1 MPPTQEELEVRR
13 LVRSYSDEVQD
24 RLPSSQLA
32 TVLAAEAR
40 AEDQDAPL
48 LYPEHWRAF
57 FEPPSHDRTS
67 QDISP
72 SNPLTELISVESA
85 KLREK
90 WTKFQ
95 TNCPVQDRLALSQ
108 TEPTMDGVIDTV
120 TQLQTAWQKQRT
132 HADSRTGKVRRLFH
146 RFCGTVDS
154 HSDLLKLLPD
164 GNEYVSVFA
173 GALSAI
179 VKASVNH
186 EHVAEGLADSLCRIN
201 DAVARVQ
208 PDLELFATDETRR
221 LVAELYAHVF
231 LFLGGVMDWI
241 GERRRRRLLDS
252 FSSSLADRFD
262 AEVAKVEALAARVA
276 RLAAQAGRVE
286 GRVTRVTVEAIRAD
300 QRVGLR
306 SIQRAQA
313 ELAHRLER
321 QQREAREQLAAR
333 AGADPKE
340 LARCIV
346 EQLVQTGLGYFEQ
359 SGWGRAGGAVGGA
372 VEEQGLLSP
381 RRPDA
386 GEVSRDETRATTW
399 ATTPAMTTCTRDAV
413 ALHTAVYEDYFD
425 RTRVRLPGDPSN
437 STVTV
442 QASTLAALS
451 AWTASRERGP
461 LWLAGRPF
469 VEARDLANPLTRLAA
484 AFVELADRSAIPT
497 ASYFC
502 ELRRDGRGRLSAE
515 VQGALALAYALIRQM
530 VELLLVEFE
539 TAVDVSAGR
548 LARLDGTTGTWEEV
562 VVLMG
567 DLLSLMPPTFFCV
580 VDGLQWLDGRDSER
594 YLADVVGLLRRRG
607 VKVLYTTTG
616 RSGVLVNALE
626 AGEAVEVQVRRR
638 GDVRIGDDLW
648 GQDQDGNDSVR

>member
-1 MPPTQEELEVRR
+1 MPPTQETLEVRR

-40 AEDQDAPL
+40 AEDQDPPL

-57 FEPPSHDRTS
+57 FEPPSHTRTS

-306 SIQRAQA
+306 SIQRAQV

-321 QQREAREQLAAR
+321 QQREARDQLAAR

-372 VEEQGLLSP
+372 VEEQELLSP
-381 RRPDA
+381 RRLDA
-386 GEVSRDETRATTW
+386 GELSRDETR

-425 RTRVRLPGDPSN
+425 RTRVRLP
-437 STVTV
+437 
-442 QASTLAALS
+442 
-451 AWTASRERGP
+451 
-461 LWLAGRPF
+461 
-469 VEARDLANPLTRLAA
+469 
-484 AFVELADRSAIPT
+484 DRSAIPT

-515 VQGALALAYALIRQM
+515 VRGALALAYALIRQM

-539 TAVDVSAGR
+539 TAVDMSAGR
-548 LARLDGTTGTWEEV
+548 LARLDGTTGTWQEV

-567 DLLSLMPPTFFCV
+567 DLLGLMPATFFCV

-594 YLADVVGLLRRRG
+594 YLADVVGVLRRRG

-638 GDVRIGDDLW
+638 GDDP
-648 GQDQDGNDSVR
+648 QTK